1 MAHEIPLAG
10 HLEQKTNQRI
20 KYSLFWPSLKRDVKT
35 YCEAYKPCQL
45 RRTLTY
51 RDRIPIQPIVRPNNP
66 FKVWSVDCIRPLEP
80 RSRRGHSYIVCAID
94 LCSRWAEAISTK
106 SITAKTTCEMLM
118 EIFCQ
123 TGFPKTICTDQG
135 TNFTAQLTQAFQDV
149 LGASPR
155 FSTPGHPESMGA
167 VERWNRTLKDML
179 NKNIQEHGNEWDVHL
194 PYLLFAYRE
203 IPHTLTGVSPYQLV
217 YGRLPSGPMSILKSL
232 NRRKGNPY

>member
-1 MAHEIPLAG
+1 MKL
-10 HLEQKTNQRI
+10 
-20 KYSLFWPSLKRDVKT
+20 
-35 YCEAYKPCQL
+35 
-45 RRTLTY
+45 
-51 RDRIPIQPIVRPNNP
+51 
-66 FKVWSVDCIRPLEP
+66 
-80 RSRRGHSYIVCAID
+80 
-94 LCSRWAEAISTK
+94 
-106 SITAKTTCEMLM
+106 
-118 EIFCQ
+118 FCQ

-149 LGASPR
+149 LGVSRR

-217 YGRLPSGPMSILKSL
+217 YGRLPSGPMTILKEF
-232 NRRKGNPY
+232 